1 MSEQILKDRIIAV
14 DFDGTIAQYGSW
26 KGVGVFGDPVLSA
39 QWALKMLKNLGATI
53 IVHTCR
59 KETNLVIDYLRE
71 HKIPYD
77 HVNYSPRNVEL
88 KLSPKKI
95 AADIYID
102 DKAIGFRGQWRETYL
117 DVVNFRRWEHEY
129 GAISSKG

>member
-1 MSEQILKDRIIAV
+1 MTEQILKDKLICV
-14 DFDGTIAQYGSW
+14 DFDGTIAKYGTW
-26 KGVGVFGDPVLSA
+26 KGVGVFGDTVLSA
-39 QWALKMLKNLGATI
+39 QWALTMLKNLGATI

-59 KETNLVIDYLRE
+59 KETNLVIDYLKNN
-71 HKIPYD
+71 KIPYD
-77 HVNYSPRNVEL
+77 HVNYSPRNVEF